1 MINHK
6 KDLLM
11 KAMIK
16 EFESRRG
23 EIEKALELLF
33 KVNMKISDWDIPEA
47 DDTEAAT
54 ILLAILQ
61 EKLDAIREDVKS
73 GKFKNY

>member
-1 MINHK
+1 
-6 KDLLM
+6 M

-16 EFESRRG
+16 EFESRRN
-23 EIEKALELLF
+23 EIEAALELLF
-33 KVNMKISDWDIPEA
+33 KVNMKISDWDVPEA

-61 EKLDAIREDVKS
+61 EKLDTIREDVKS